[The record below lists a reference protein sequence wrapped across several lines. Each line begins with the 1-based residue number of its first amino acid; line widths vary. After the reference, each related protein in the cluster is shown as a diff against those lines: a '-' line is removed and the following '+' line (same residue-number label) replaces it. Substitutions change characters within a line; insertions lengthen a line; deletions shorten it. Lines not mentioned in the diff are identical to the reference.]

1 VVCVDRLPRDWN
13 GDSVTAD
20 NEGGAYEATN
30 YVLRQGHTRL
40 AMITGPRHLTNAQN
54 RLSGFKRAL
63 REKHLHIGPE
73 FVQEASFDKHGG
85 YSKALLLLRMIGRP
99 TAIFAGNDMIAFG
112 ALLAFREAG
121 VRCPE
126 DISLIGFDNLDLA
139 EMTSP
144 PLSSVSQP
152 GYQMGTAA
160 AQILI
165 DRVRGDD
172 GPAKHIV
179 LETALKIRDSVG
191 VPPAEEKP
199 RLESRARATRVSASP
214 RRRGAS
220 PR

>member
-1 VVCVDRLPRDWN
+1 
-13 GDSVTAD
+13 
-20 NEGGAYEATN
+20 
-30 YVLRQGHTRL
+30 
-40 AMITGPRHLTNAQN
+40 
-54 RLSGFKRAL
+54 
-63 REKHLHIGPE
+63 
-73 FVQEASFDKHGG
+73 
-85 YSKALLLLRMIGRP
+85 LRMIGRP

-112 ALLAFREAG
+112 TLLAFRELG
-121 VRCPE
+121 LRCPE

-165 DRVRGDD
+165 DRVRGDH

-191 VPPAEEKP
+191 VPPVQAESAVARGK
-199 RLESRARATRVSASP
+199 RRRRAGKSP
-214 RRRGAS
+214 RRRSAS
-220 PR
+220 TM